1 MSEDTAPTARRPRGG
16 RLLRWAKRLLLAA
29 LAARVLLWI
38 LLQPLADLGASWA
51 GLTVTW
57 RSASLSLLELSAH
70 IEDLEIRD
78 AHAGPEQPPLLSAQD
93 LFCDVSTAA
102 LLSGHLHVVDLG
114 TAGAALHLTR
124 DAQGALRLPARWS
137 QQPDVALPEVA
148 LEEPAAEPLDLR
160 LPFTIESLRVH
171 DLEVTY
177 VDERGGAPV
186 TQRGSLDLEVCDLGA
201 PTQASTATLRVA
213 LPGICDELRV
223 DARARAGAN
232 DAELE
237 LRAEARG
244 VRPSPWTLPERAF
257 ERLGAPRVADLDLDG
272 TVRAQLRGD
281 ESWMPSLSGELT
293 LSLAA
298 GDVER
303 ARVATTFGPSAPAA
317 TGWRTPLSASGRLA
331 GFVEE
336 LGLRDASLE
345 LGVAHASVSGAL
357 DARAVAAGSLRDEL
371 DAVGL
376 RLPETGVDLRG
387 AVDVEL
393 GDSLTLGV
401 TDLAVSTRSGT
412 ALALPRLAIQD
423 LRFDD
428 DAVLVERVE
437 IAGPAL
443 ELRRD
448 GDGAWSTAGISYS
461 PGVSSARP
469 AADSSAAARAL
480 PRVRVGALDW
490 QGAEVSYTDAT
501 RGPEATLQLTGVDVR
516 GDALAFGVDAPPG
529 RVAVRFAAPGV
540 LRSCRA
546 SLSLAPRAD
555 GAAVQVDVGARGVTL
570 ARLAPWLE
578 DAGLASV
585 LREGA
590 LDFEAVADWRTQPD
604 EELDLEVRGLRL
616 TDGETSWLA
625 LEQLRAADL
634 ASNRGA
640 LQLGAWDARGLDVLV
655 HRQEAGELQVAGLQL
670 AAAPEPAPAPAAA
683 GPAAAASPVQHGALS
698 LRGAVLRWT
707 DATSAGAARALRA
720 DVQVGPQASLDAPVD
735 VSARVGLL
743 DAPAAG
749 LELDARLQ
757 RTPSQL
763 NAKGRLR
770 AAGLNAATLAGLL
783 PDGVA
788 CTLADGSFEADV
800 ELERDRDNGEL
811 SAAVRDLRLRDGEEV
826 IAALE
831 SLDLAAP
838 RIDAA
843 QVHVRQLFVQGVRAV
858 VVRDRG
864 MLAPPGLR
872 ITAARADDRVER
884 APEPRGSDGLR
895 LPSLDLGRVA
905 LRVDDLTVRD
915 TIAAD
920 QPPLRLRGSVELV
933 EPWAGAPG
941 EEQDAPMRW
950 QLRASVDPYGADV
963 TASVDVD
970 PFQLAPELDGVFEV
984 SGLDTTQLPL
994 DAAAVRGEAT
1004 ALRVRAALHARLDL
1018 RRRDPA
1024 VFDLSRTFGGELVLE
1039 QLAIEDAATGTSYG
1053 GAAAIDVVAR
1063 AVDLSTGDLLLRSV
1077 DVDEPFLA
1085 TRRDHEGLHVAGF
1098 IVQASA
1104 PETVAPVAPSGASAP
1119 PARGEVAVDRLR
1131 ISGLGFDHRDDTTT
1145 PRTHLRLVDTD
1156 GEVAQ
1161 LSTEAWRAARPLSF
1175 SVAAR
1180 GGDVELD
1187 RRVAHPSALSGLLR
1201 SGTAALMG
1209 MRDEH
1214 ERELRPLVDQLTV
1227 DGQLVLWPQIEGR
1240 VRARVDRLE
1249 LPAFRGLAAGAGVQ
1263 LSDGLY
1269 DARAEVDFRGYGGV
1283 GIRSD
1288 HVFTWLAL
1296 HEPPNGPLS
1305 TYLRLPAPLQT
1316 VLFLLRNNDDQQR
1329 IPLNVEVPRG
1339 EQGRAAIADAL
1350 IEGLAKLI
1358 GSSFA
1363 SFGPRAVAAL
1373 AAPVLGRGA
1382 DVPAV
1387 TESVAFAP
1395 GSPLPAAAPLAP
1407 IVAALEADPN
1417 LVVVLHHYLGG
1428 EDVDHARRL
1437 ANPPTEVVQQTVSE
1451 LSRRRAELE
1460 AARAPI
1466 AQDVAALYAA
1476 GKVQEAVQRQEE
1488 LDRVETRLG
1497 ALLDA
1502 LGGALEQLDADD
1514 TRAAARRTREA
1525 AGALAEAR
1533 LDAVAAA
1540 LRKQMPGLDLA
1551 RIDRR
1556 AGRRLPAAGV
1566 DGGGR
1571 VVATLR
1577 RRTAQAMGASR
1588 PRPQLRR

>member
-1 MSEDTAPTARRPRGG
+1 MSEDTIPTARRPRGA
-16 RLLRWAKRLLLAA
+16 RLMRWARRLVLAA
-29 LAARVLLWI
+29 LTARVLLWV
-38 LLQPLADLGASWA
+38 LLQPLADFGASWA

-57 RSASLSLLELSAH
+57 RSASLSVLELSAH

-78 AHAGPEQPPLLSAQD
+78 ASAGPGQPPLLVAQD
-93 LFCDVSTAA
+93 LFCDVSTTA
-102 LLSGHLHVVDLG
+102 LMSGHLHVVDLG

-124 DAQGALRLPARWS
+124 DADGALRLPARWS
-137 QQPDVALPEVA
+137 QQADVALPED
-148 LEEPAAEPLDLR
+148 PPQQAAGEPLDLR

-171 DLEVTY
+171 DLEVVY
-177 VDERGGAPV
+177 VDERGSTPV
-186 TQRGSLDLEVCDLGA
+186 TQRGSLDLEVSDLGA
-201 PTQASTATLRVA
+201 PTAASTATLRVA

-223 DARARAGAN
+223 FARARAGAS
-232 DAELE
+232 DAEVE
-237 LRAEARG
+237 LRADVRGARPG
-244 VRPSPWTLPERAF
+244 PWTLPERAF
-257 ERLGAPRVADLDLDG
+257 EKLGAPRVADLHLDG
-272 TVRAQLRGD
+272 TVRAQLRGN
-281 ESWMPSLSGELT
+281 ESRMPSLSGELT

-303 ARVATTFGPSAPAA
+303 ARVSTRFGPSAPAA
-317 TGWRTPLSASGRLA
+317 TGWHTPLDASGRFA

-345 LGVAHASVSGAL
+345 LGAAHASVSGAL
-357 DARAVAAGSLRDEL
+357 NARAVTAGFLRDEL

-376 RLPETGVDLRG
+376 RLPEDGVDLG
-387 AVDVEL
+387 GSVDVEL
-393 GDSLTLGV
+393 GESLTLGV
-401 TDLAVSTRSGT
+401 TDLAVTTRSGA
-412 ALALPRLAIQD
+412 ALALAKLAIQD

-448 GDGAWSTAGISYS
+448 DDGAWSTAGISYS
-461 PGVSSARP
+461 TGVSSARP
-469 AADSSAAARAL
+469 AADSPATARAL
-480 PRVRVGALDW
+480 PRVRIGALSW
-490 QGAEVSYTDAT
+490 QGAEVSYIDEA
-501 RGPEATLQLTGVDVR
+501 RGPDATLQLTEVDVR

-529 RVAVRFAAPGV
+529 RVEVRFRAPRV

-546 SLSLAPRAD
+546 SLSLAPRVD

-570 ARLAPWLE
+570 AGLAPWLQ
-578 DAGLASV
+578 DAGLASA
-585 LREGA
+585 LRDGA
-590 LDFEAVADWRTQPD
+590 LDFEAVADWRSQPD
-604 EELDLEVRGLRL
+604 QTIDLEVRDLDL

-625 LEQLRAADL
+625 LEQLRAAGL
-634 ASNRGA
+634 ASDRSA

-655 HRQEAGELQVAGLQL
+655 HRDEAGELQVAGLQL
-670 AAAPEPAPAPAAA
+670 EAPPEPAPAPAAP

-707 DATSAGAARALRA
+707 DAASTGPARALRA
-720 DVQVGPQASLDAPVD
+720 DVQVGPQAALDAPVD

-743 DAPAAG
+743 DTPAA
-749 LELDARLQ
+749 LQLDARLQ
-757 RTPSQL
+757 RTPSRL
-763 NAKGRLR
+763 DAKGRLR
-770 AAGLNAATLAGLL
+770 AAGLNEATLADLL
-783 PDGVA
+783 PQGVA
-788 CTLADGSFEADV
+788 CTLADGSFEAEV
-800 ELERDRDNGEL
+800 ELERDGTSGAF
-811 SAAVRDLRLRDGEEV
+811 SAAVRDLLLRDGEEV
-826 IAALE
+826 LAALE
-831 SLDLAAP
+831 SLEVDAP

-843 QVHVRQLFVQGVRAV
+843 HVHVRQLSARGVTAV
-858 VVRDRG
+858 VTRDQG
-864 MLAPPGLR
+864 GIAPPGLR
-872 ITAARADDRVER
+872 ITAGEANDRPEG
-884 APEPRGSDGLR
+884 APAPRGAAGFR

-905 LRVDDLTVRD
+905 LRVDDLAVRD
-915 TIAAD
+915 TGAAD
-920 QPPLRLRGSVELV
+920 QPPLRLRGTVELV

-950 QLRASVDPYGADV
+950 RLRASVDPYGADL

-970 PFQLAPELDGVFEV
+970 PLRPTPKLDGVFEV
-984 SGLDTTQLPL
+984 SGLDTTKLPL
-994 DAAAVRGEAT
+994 DATALRGEAT

-1018 RRRDPA
+1018 RRRDPS
-1024 VFDLSRTFGGELVLE
+1024 VVDLGRPFGGELVLE
-1039 QLAIEDAATGTSYG
+1039 QVTIEDAATGTSYG

-1063 AVDLSTGDLLLRSV
+1063 AIDLSTGDLLLRSV

-1085 TRRDHEGLHVAGF
+1085 TRRDPGGLHVAGF
-1098 IVQASA
+1098 VVPAA
-1104 PETVAPVAPSGASAP
+1104 AAGDVEPAAPSASSAP

-1131 ISGLGFDHRDDTTT
+1131 ISGLGFDHRDETTT
-1145 PRTHLRLVDTD
+1145 PPTHLRLVDTD

-1161 LSTEAWRAARPLSF
+1161 FSTEAWRAARPLSF

-1227 DGQLVLWPQIEGR
+1227 DGQLVLWPQVEGR

-1249 LPAFRGLAAGAGVQ
+1249 LPAFRGLAARAGVQ
-1263 LSDGLY
+1263 LTDGLY

-1316 VLFLLRNNDDQQR
+1316 VLFLLRNNDDEQR

-1339 EQGRAAIADAL
+1339 EQGRAAITDAL

-1363 SFGPRAVAAL
+1363 SIGPRAAAAL
-1373 AAPVLGRGA
+1373 VAPVLGRGA

-1387 TESVAFAP
+1387 AESVAFAP

-1407 IVAALEADPN
+1407 IVAALEADPS

-1451 LSRRRAELE
+1451 LARRRTELE

-1497 ALLDA
+1497 ELLDA

-1514 TRAAARRTREA
+1514 PRAAARRTREA

-1533 LDAVAAA
+1533 LDAVVAA
-1540 LRKQMPGLDLA
+1540 LRKQMPELDLA

-1556 AGRRLPAAGV
+1556 AGRRQPAAGI

-1571 VVATLR
+1571 VIATLR
-1577 RRTAQAMGASR
+1577 RRTAQAMGANR